1 MGNEETGSKKNERPK
16 QNSQNEIVKKEIP
29 NNNNN
34 INTISINQNYN
45 QNSQI
50 SLKANPVKKKKVKKP
65 YDLSKFEI
73 REQIQETFIETIPIK
88 VRKQDPSYF
97 ELKDGKISIGV
108 PPGEEEDNQNRRRR
122 PLRNRRNI
130 SNIDT
135 SNKIG
140 DDESEQ
146 VLVVIPM
153 DDGTNW
159 VREYD
164 KGEPLQYIVDDFKED
179 KGENLPENTKLD
191 WKFKKDPIDFK
202 AKIESLE
209 PQLQHTVYLDLKI
222 KQKGLDLNLDDEEEE
237 EELTDVAKPFNNPFE
252 VYSYNKYEKEFQILN
267 FNKED
272 LDNSEIEKFNL
283 TSSFCNGN
291 NHLYISGGDNS
302 LNQNRLWDVNLK
314 NNSIKTYNLPNKKK
328 NHSMIYVPNKYIFI
342 LGGNDKQVYY
352 FDTESKQINNWGN
365 LNEIHIEPSL
375 GLYQNKQIYVFSNNN
390 NNLVVERTD
399 LTSKKPSWEKI
410 EPKLDDDV
418 LKFDQKFSGV
428 SLKGNKFVFLGGDME
443 KNGNNE
449 FNYEYDV
456 NKNLVKKSNIKF
468 KKYNLKEK
476 TFLKY
481 NDSLDFILTDF
492 NKVKP
497 EVLFFKKNKNIFKSF
512 QFYPKLLN
520 QNSLNNKNKLK
531 KSQKFN
537 FDMPKYDSCIQT
549 DNENNE
555 NVPINNEDKNSSYYC
570 DDNNKNDE
578 DINNPNYEVDLFL
591 KQSNI
596 NLKKNKKNLKAKKNN
611 SKAKNMIVDSSKK
624 ERNKEVDKSVYKS
637 KPYKPIKI
645 KDNTNYIKPLFIIDN
660 SINLSNNKI
669 QFKQTNLND
678 NNNPIKLN
686 NKPKQILENN
696 QNQIKLDNPNNI
708 IVEEINTNT
717 NQNLEENIMKNSN
730 FINDNKKKEDPQYEG
745 SLLKSSI
752 ILNNSIGSQ
761 KKGVLPNVGDNK
773 SSRNKITSSFVNNS
787 ENFNR
792 NDIEPKNLGK
802 SINLGIGGKKPE

>member
-1 MGNEETGSKKNERPK
+1 MGNEETGTKKNE
-16 QNSQNEIVKKEIP
+16 QSNQTSQITTTKKDIP
-29 NNNNN
+29 NNNN
-34 INTISINQNYN
+34 IISINENKN

-50 SLKANPVKKKKVKKP
+50 NLKANPVKKKKIKKP
-65 YDLSKFEI
+65 YDLSQFEI
-73 REQIQETFIETIPIK
+73 KEEIQETFIETIPIK

-97 ELKDGKISIGV
+97 ELKDGKITIGV
-108 PPGEEEDNQNRRRR
+108 PPGGEDDNQNRRRR

-130 SNIDT
+130 NIDT
-135 SNKIG
+135 TNKI

-179 KGENLPENTKLD
+179 KGEQLPENTKLD
-191 WKFKKDPIDFK
+191 WKFNEDPLDFK
-202 AKIESLE
+202 AKIESLV
-209 PQLQHTVYLDLKI
+209 PQLQPAVFLDLEI

-252 VYSYNKYEKEFQILN
+252 VYSFNKNEKSFQILN

-291 NHLYISGGDNS
+291 NHLYISGGENS

-314 NNSIKTYNLPNKKK
+314 NSSIKTYNLPNKKK

-342 LGGNDKQVYY
+342 IGGNDKQVYY
-352 FDTESKQINNWGN
+352 FDTESKEINNWGN

-375 GLYQNKQIYVFSNNN
+375 GLYRNKEIYVFSNNN
-390 NNLVVERTD
+390 DNLVVEKTD
-399 LTSKKPSWEKI
+399 LTSKKPFWQKI
-410 EPKLDDDV
+410 EPKLNDDI

-443 KNGNNE
+443 KNGNE
-449 FNYEYDV
+449 FNYEYDI
-456 NKNLVKKSNIKF
+456 NKNLVKKSDIKF
-468 KKYNLKEK
+468 KKFNLKEK

-520 QNSLNNKNKLK
+520 QTNNKNKFK

-537 FDMPKYDSCIQT
+537 FDMPKYDSNVQT
-549 DNENNE
+549 DNENIE
-555 NVPINNEDKNSSYYC
+555 NVLIDNEDKNSSYYC
-570 DDNNKNDE
+570 DNNQNDE
-578 DINNPNYEVDLFL
+578 DRNNPNDEVDLFL

-596 NLKKNKKNLKAKKNN
+596 SLINSKNKKNLKSKKNH
-611 SKAKNMIVDSSKK
+611 SKAKNFVDSSKK
-624 ERNKEVDKSVYKS
+624 NKKERNKAVDKSYKS
-637 KPYKPIKI
+637 KPYKPIKVI
-645 KDNTNYIKPLFIIDN
+645 DNRKYIKPLFIIDN
-660 SINLSNNKI
+660 SVDLSNKNI
-669 QFKQTNLND
+669 QFNPKPTNLND
-678 NNNPIKLN
+678 NHNEIKLID
-686 NKPKQILENN
+686 KPKQTI
-696 QNQIKLDNPNNI
+696 LDNNKNQDKISNNI

-717 NQNLEENIMKNSN
+717 NQNLEENIIKNSN
-730 FINDNKKKEDPQYEG
+730 FINDNKKEENPQYDG
-745 SLLKSSI
+745 NLLKSSI

-761 KKGVLPNVGDNK
+761 KKSALPMVGDNK
-773 SSRNKITSSFVNNS
+773 SSRNKITSSFIDNS
-787 ENFNR
+787 KNFNK
-792 NDIEPKNLGK
+792 NDIEQKNLGE
-802 SINLGIGGKKPE
+802 SVNVGLGGKKSE

>member
-1 MGNEETGSKKNERPK
+1 MGNEETGSKKNIQPK
-16 QNSQNEIVKKEIP
+16 QISQNVITKKDVP
-29 NNNNN
+29 NNNN
-34 INTISINQNYN
+34 INTISINENKN
-45 QNSQI
+45 QNPQI
-50 SLKANPVKKKKVKKP
+50 TLKANPVKKKKIKKP
-65 YDLSKFEI
+65 YDLSQFEI

-108 PPGEEEDNQNRRRR
+108 PPGEEDDNQNRRRR

-130 SNIDT
+130 PNIDI

-140 DDESEQ
+140 EDESEQ

-179 KGENLPENTKLD
+179 KGEKLPENTKLD
-191 WKFKKDPIDFK
+191 WKFNEDPLDFK
-202 AKIESLE
+202 AKIESLV
-209 PQLQHTVYLDLKI
+209 PQLQHTVFLDLEI

-252 VYSYNKYEKEFQILN
+252 VYSYNKYEKSFQILN

-272 LDNSEIEKFNL
+272 LENSEIEKFNL
-283 TSSFCNGN
+283 TSSYCNGN
-291 NHLYISGGDNS
+291 NHLYISGGENS

-352 FDTESKQINNWGN
+352 FDTESKEINNWGN

-375 GLYQNKQIYVFSNNN
+375 GLYQNKEIYAFSNNN
-390 NNLVVERTD
+390 DKLVIEKTD
-399 LTSKKPSWEKI
+399 LTSKKPYWEKI
-410 EPKLDDDV
+410 EPKLNDDIQ
-418 LKFDQKFSGV
+418 KFDQKFSGV
-428 SLKGNKFVFLGGDME
+428 SLKGNKFIFLGGDME
-443 KNGNNE
+443 KNGNE
-449 FNYEYDV
+449 FNYEYDI
-456 NKNLVKKSNIKF
+456 NKNLVNKSNIKF

-481 NDSLDFILTDF
+481 NDSLDFLLTDF

-520 QNSLNNKNKLK
+520 QMNSLNNKNKLK
-531 KSQKFN
+531 KSKKFN
-537 FDMPKYDSCIQT
+537 FDMPNYDSNVQT
-549 DNENNE
+549 DNENIE
-555 NVPINNEDKNSSYYC
+555 NVPINNEDKNSSYYLE
-570 DDNNKNDE
+570 NNQRDE
-578 DINNPNYEVDLFL
+578 DINNQNNEVDLFL

-596 NLKKNKKNLKAKKNN
+596 SLKNSKNKKALKSKKNN
-611 SKAKNMIVDSSKK
+611 HKAINMIVDSSKK
-624 ERNKEVDKSVYKS
+624 KKERNKDVDLSVYKF
-637 KPYKPIKI
+637 KPYKPVKVIDSRK
-645 KDNTNYIKPLFIIDN
+645 YIKPLFIIDN
-660 SINLSNNKI
+660 SIDFSNKNIQINPNQTKLNDNLSNN
-669 QFKQTNLND
+669 
-678 NNNPIKLN
+678 
-686 NKPKQILENN
+686 
-696 QNQIKLDNPNNI
+696 I
-708 IVEEINTNT
+708 IIEEINTNA
-717 NQNLEENIMKNSN
+717 NQNVEENIVKNSN
-730 FINDNKKKEDPQYEG
+730 LINDIKKKEEDPQYDG

-761 KKGVLPNVGDNK
+761 KKGALPMVGDNK
-773 SSRNKITSSFVNNS
+773 SSRKKITSSFIENS
-787 ENFNR
+787 NNFNK
-792 NDIEPKNLGK
+792 NNIEQKNLGK
-802 SINLGIGGKKPE
+802 SINSGIGGKKSE